1 MKLPKYIQVAFL
13 ILFFSITFSFAQEP
27 FFGTEGQV
35 EINAAITEDA
45 ASTLYVIPDQ
55 VEIRRPA
62 LVTVTILN
70 AQGEPL
76 SNHYI
81 QLVASGLTLTQPTEP
96 SNEHGV
102 VVVEVFGS
110 NSGSYNICAQD
121 ITYEG
126 LVIDILDCDTLY
138 VTPVPVSTLIDEPQ
152 YTKGT
157 ANSLF
162 WNSLGSGYEYY
173 IEVSRDSEFS
183 TIKESSGWI
192 PGTMFTF
199 ENLVNERMYFYR
211 VKSRNNYGGQSSWSN
226 VEYSVQDSEAPE
238 ITVISVGDIGDNNTV
253 VWESNYEV
261 EIIYRVEENLALD
274 DVIFYCVRQDG
285 TKEEC
290 GVTSSNGVMY
300 TTTITLGSLDKESI
314 NNLFSNYTFCVEA
327 SDIAGNVTEKCDIT
341 LNIPKWG
348 EEDDEPEP
356 PKEVPTYV
364 GRIIRDVVDIT
375 QDSMDNMFGDLDD
388 YTLQDIGTTTSI
400 ATITIS
406 FATLI
411 GGLLYLPIY
420 LYQLFLNLLRWLGFR
435 KTGSRIGY
443 VYDSSTKDPISQA
456 IVRVYEK
463 DGGLVWTDVTDSKG
477 LFGPVLE
484 DGTYTIKVSARDYE
498 FPSTVIFGK
507 SDYPLENVYHGEEFE
522 VKDGVIPEFAIPLD
536 PVDISWFRKS
546 LISFSNRFRVFYKIL
561 SILLFVF
568 GLIFSIYAYSKTQ
581 TWFNFL
587 IIMLYIPAFAM
598 IIFGL
603 FKKKPKYGVVK
614 NKSGEPIKGVSVGL
628 RDVEFD
634 KIVGKRITDGEGR
647 YRFVVDKG
655 EYQLEILETNY
666 EVLGIE
672 EGEDKVLSDG
682 ALLIAR
688 DIVVKPIEVEK

>member
-1 MKLPKYIQVAFL
+1 
-13 ILFFSITFSFAQEP
+13 
-27 FFGTEGQV
+27 
-35 EINAAITEDA
+35 
-45 ASTLYVIPDQ
+45 
-55 VEIRRPA
+55 
-62 LVTVTILN
+62 
-70 AQGEPL
+70 
-76 SNHYI
+76 
-81 QLVASGLTLTQPTEP
+81 
-96 SNEHGV
+96 
-102 VVVEVFGS
+102 
-110 NSGSYNICAQD
+110 
-121 ITYEG
+121 
-126 LVIDILDCDTLY
+126 
-138 VTPVPVSTLIDEPQ
+138 
-152 YTKGT
+152 
-157 ANSLF
+157 
-162 WNSLGSGYEYY
+162 
-173 IEVSRDSEFS
+173 
-183 TIKESSGWI
+183 
-192 PGTMFTF
+192 
-199 ENLVNERMYFYR
+199 
-211 VKSRNNYGGQSSWSN
+211 
-226 VEYSVQDSEAPE
+226 
-238 ITVISVGDIGDNNTV
+238 
-253 VWESNYEV
+253 
-261 EIIYRVEENLALD
+261 
-274 DVIFYCVRQDG
+274 
-285 TKEEC
+285 
-290 GVTSSNGVMY
+290 MY